1 MSASSKKKLRK
12 EQNIEVMTE
21 RQKKER
27 SDAKK
32 LKAMTVTFVVTLIAI
47 VGIFLGSIG
56 WNLITTNGLIEKATI
71 ALTVGDH
78 KLNSVTMNYFF
89 RNAVVTERESY
100 GDYAQYF
107 LTYDVTKP
115 LNEQTKDA
123 ASGQSWADYYMDK
136 AIDNARAVYTM
147 YDKAVEAKFELPESY
162 KTDISNTLL
171 QEQFTAVLS
180 YGVDYDVYLRQL
192 YGNGANAKNYE
203 EFLTIQATASAYY
216 NQYKDQLYKSYTAE
230 QIAAF
235 ESGKESNYDAYSFYY
250 YTLNYSSFLKGGTKN
265 EAGTTTYSDAEKDAA
280 RKAIEEAAAVLSA
293 ATNRDELEAAIAQVT
308 ATEPAATEP
317 EATEPEATDGEV
329 TEPEATEAETA
340 EPEATEGEA
349 TEPEATEP
357 EATEPEATEPEA
369 TEADATE
376 PEATEAEEEV
386 PTAELNSDLD
396 HTNLPEDYA
405 KWLGDAERKAGDIEV
420 FPSTSTDADGKET
433 VNGYYVLM
441 YQARDDKNDLMA
453 NIRQILIVPEGGE
466 TKDGVTTYTDEEWAT
481 AKQKA
486 DDLLAK
492 WNAGSADDASFAAL
506 VESNS
511 KDYATA
517 TTGGLYENVHEDFTG
532 LASEVLTWTLDD
544 ARKAADTAVI
554 KSSNG
559 YYVVYFV
566 GDDDQ
571 TYRQYRIEQA
581 LIAADMTEW
590 ETSIVDAV
598 EVVRGNESKINK
610 DLILQPASN

>member
-1 MSASSKKKLRK
+1 MSASSKKKLRR

-27 SDAKK
+27 SEAKK

-47 VGIFLGSIG
+47 VCIFLGSIG
-56 WNLITTNGLIEKATI
+56 WNLVTTNGLIEKATI

-89 RNAVVTERESY
+89 RNAVMNERESY

-147 YDKAVEAKFELPESY
+147 YDKAVEAKFELPDSY

-357 EATEPEATEPEA
+357 ESEEPEASNPTTTTYKSSLSSDVAYTSLNASYAEWLSA
-369 TEADATE
+369 AD
-376 PEATEAEEEV
+376 
-386 PTAELNSDLD
+386 
-396 HTNLPEDYA
+396 
-405 KWLGDAERKAGDIEV
+405 RKAGDAKA
-420 FPSTSTDADGKET
+420 FPAAATAETREDGSTKDVINSYTVIMYVSTNHNET
-433 VNGYYVLM
+433 PLSNVRHLLV
-441 YQARDDKNDLMA
+441 AF
-453 NIRQILIVPEGGE
+453 EGG
-466 TKDGVTTYTDEEWAT
+466 TQDQNGNTTYSAEEK
-481 AKQKA
+481 AKAKA
-486 DDLLAK
+486 EAEKLLADFE
-492 WNAGSADDASFAAL
+492 AGEKTEARFIELVKANTDDTASK
-506 VESNS
+506 E
-511 KDYATA
+511 
-517 TTGGLYENVHEDFTG
+517 TGGLYEDISKD
-532 LASEVLTWTLDD
+532 SEFVDSFKNWATAHVGNIGSYGVIESTYGYHIMFY
-544 ARKAADTAVI
+544 AADSKT
-554 KSSNG
+554 
-559 YYVVYFV
+559 
-566 GDDDQ
+566 
-571 TYRQYRIEQA
+571 TYRDY
-581 LIAADMTEW
+581 LIKEDMISQDMSAW
-590 ETSIVDAV
+590 EKSVVD
-598 EVVRGNESKINK
+598 VVVPVKGNFSKIK
-610 DLILQPASN
+610 MDLILQPAS